1 MFLIDA
7 KDQKKQLLKARIKD
21 NALSLFILYNK
32 ISASL
37 NLTKEEFSLL
47 KPLPKDDRLIIQ
59 KSDKGNSII
68 IISNKDNYLQNM
80 QNILYDS
87 SKFSEV
93 CIAKEKHLS
102 FFINIEKQIT
112 DLLKQLNN
120 S

>member
-7 KDQKKQLLKARIKD
+7 KDQKKQLLKAKIKD

-37 NLTKEEFSLL
+37 NLTKEDFSLL
-47 KPLPKDDRLIIQ
+47 KPLSKDDRLIIQ
-59 KSDKGNSII
+59 KSDKGNSI

-80 QNILYDS
+80 QNILYDF

-93 CIAKEKHLS
+93 CIAKGKHLS

>member
-7 KDQKKQLLKARIKD
+7 KDQEEQLLKARIKD

-37 NLTKEEFSLL
+37 NSTKEEFSLL
-47 KPLPKDDRLIIQ
+47 KPLSKDDRLIIQ

-68 IISNKDNYLQNM
+68 ISNKDNNLQNM